1 MSNSNQDRIRFGS
14 FEVDLCTRE
23 LWKNGVKLK
32 LGGQPFDILTR
43 LLEKPGQLVSREELR
58 AKIWAADTFVDFN
71 HGLNAAVN
79 KLRECL
85 SDSAEDPRYIETL
98 PRRGYRFIAKVEDAF
113 LTTAAS
119 ASIADWPA
127 NKREVPQAAI
137 PRERRTL
144 AYLWAFLVPALSVAL
159 FFGWWKLNSGESAE
173 ARLKKLRETNFEQTG
188 QVLRAPSIWHVD
200 LAHAADAR
208 ARTLV
213 TAARDRTEGPQPS
226 PDGKKLAFMSD
237 RSGGLEIW
245 TSNLDGSE
253 LVKVTNMGNCGS
265 PRWSPDSR
273 WIAFDS
279 IQKGHPGVY
288 VVSAEGGQSFPK
300 GVSDADEMVPSWS
313 QDGKWIYFASNRS
326 GETQVWKMSMDDGRG
341 IQVTQHGGF
350 AAQESTDGQTVYYAK
365 TRFANPEIWEVPAQ
379 GGAEKRV
386 KMFLRPGTWASW
398 TVTQKGIY
406 FLSDEER
413 TSPAIEFFDFA
424 TQDVQEVGKLDRN
437 SFWFSASRDGTS
449 AWYAQSEEELNN
461 ASLRIDYHPDQ

>member
-23 LWKNGVKLK
+23 LWKNSVKLK
-32 LGGQPFDILTR
+32 LGGQPFDILAR

-98 PRRGYRFIAKVEDAF
+98 PRRGYRFIGKVEDASADK
-113 LTTAAS
+113 LPP
-119 ASIADWPA
+119 ASIAEWPP
-127 NKREVPQAAI
+127 NRREEPPTAVPTK
-137 PRERRTL
+137 RRTL
-144 AYLWAFLVPALSVAL
+144 SYFGAFLVPALSVAL

-188 QVLRAPSIWHVD
+188 QAIRAPSIWHID
-200 LAHAADAR
+200 LAHAADAA

-213 TAARDRTEGPQPS
+213 TAARDRNEGPQPS

-245 TSNLDGSE
+245 TSDLDGSD

-279 IQKGHPGVY
+279 IQKGHPSIY

-300 GVSDADEMVPSWS
+300 GVSNADEMVPSWS

-326 GETQVWKMSMDDGRG
+326 RETQVWKMSMDDGRE

-350 AAQESTDGQTVYYAK
+350 AAQESPDGQTVYYAN
-365 TRFANPEIWEVPAQ
+365 TRFENPEIWEVPTR
-379 GGAEKRV
+379 GGVEKRV
-386 KMFLRPGTWASW
+386 KMLMRPGTWANW
-398 TVTQKGIY
+398 AVTRKGIY
-406 FLSDEER
+406 FLNDER
-413 TSPAIEFFDFA
+413 GSSPAIEFFDFA
-424 TQDVQEVGKLDRN
+424 AQGIQEVGKLDRN
-437 SFWFSASRDGTS
+437 SFWFSASIDGTS
-449 AWYAQSEEELNN
+449 AWYAQSEEEPNN

>member
-1 MSNSNQDRIRFGS
+1 MSDSNHDRIRFGA

-32 LGGQPFDILTR
+32 LGGQPLDILTR

-85 SDSAEDPRYIETL
+85 GDSAEDPRYIETL

-113 LTTAAS
+113 PTALAP
-119 ASIADWPA
+119 ANIAEWPA
-127 NKREVPQAAI
+127 NKREEPQAPI
-137 PRERRTL
+137 PMARWTL
-144 AYLWAFLVPALSVAL
+144 PYLWGFLVPALSVAL

-173 ARLKKLRETNFEQTG
+173 ARLKKLREANFEQTG
-188 QVLRAPSIWHVD
+188 QVLRAPSIWHLD
-200 LAHAADAR
+200 LAHASG

-237 RSGGLEIW
+237 RWGGLEIW

-279 IQKGHPGVY
+279 IQKGHPGIF
-288 VVSAEGGQSFPK
+288 VVSAEGGQSLPMA
-300 GVSDADEMVPSWS
+300 VSDADEMVPSWS

-326 GETQVWKMSMDDGRG
+326 GESQVWKMSIDGGRE

-365 TRFANPEIWEVPAQ
+365 TRFANPEIWEVPTQ
-379 GGAEKRV
+379 GGVEKRV

-398 TVTQKGIY
+398 AVTRKGIY
-406 FLSDEER
+406 FLSDEEGS
-413 TSPAIEFFDFA
+413 SPAIEFFDFA
-424 TQDVQEVGKLDRN
+424 VQGVQEVGKLDRN
-437 SFWFSASRDGTS
+437 SFWFSASIDGTS
-449 AWYAQSEEELNN
+449 AWYAQSEEEPNN

>member
-1 MSNSNQDRIRFGS
+1 MSNSNHERIRFGS

-32 LGGQPFDILTR
+32 LGGQPFDILTI
-43 LLEKPGQLVSREELR
+43 LLENPGQLVSREVLR
-58 AKIWAADTFVDFN
+58 TKIWAADTFVDFN

-98 PRRGYRFIAKVEDAF
+98 PRRGYRFIAKVEDASP
-113 LTTAAS
+113 AAL
-119 ASIADWPA
+119 APAIIAEWPA
-127 NKREVPQAAI
+127 NKTEVPLAAL
-137 PRERRTL
+137 PKERRNL
-144 AYLWAFLVPALSVAL
+144 PYIWAFLVPALSVAL

-173 ARLKKLRETNFEQTG
+173 ARLKKLREANFEQTG
-188 QVLRAPSIWHVD
+188 QVIRAPSIWHVD
-200 LAHAADAR
+200 LTHAADSG

-253 LVKVTNMGNCGS
+253 PVKVTSMGNCGS

-279 IQKGHPGVY
+279 IQNGHPGIY

-300 GVSDADEMVPSWS
+300 GVSDSDEMVPSWS
-313 QDGKWIYFASNRS
+313 QDGKWIYFTSNRS
-326 GETQVWKMSMDDGRG
+326 GETQVWKMSVDDGRG

-350 AAQESTDGQTVYYAK
+350 AAQESTDGQTVFYAK
-365 TRFANPEIWEVPAQ
+365 TRFANPEIWEVSAQ
-379 GGAEKRV
+379 GGIEKRV

-398 TVTQKGIY
+398 TATQKGIY
-406 FLSDEER
+406 FLSDEEG
-413 TSPAIEFFDFA
+413 TSPLIEFFDFA
-424 TQDVQEVGKLDRN
+424 TQGVQEVGKLDRN
-437 SFWFSASRDGTS
+437 SFWFSASIDGTS
-449 AWYAQSEEELNN
+449 AWYAQSEEEPNN